1 MAKKS
6 AGKSRGVAAIEVID
20 DEHDDTSDEQSHGGN
35 GERTDAGTKPG
46 RKAKEKAAQQ
56 PSGNVGVAEIKKAAA
71 FANSVGGL
79 DQAIA
84 LLQILKVAREM

>member
-1 MAKKS
+1 MSTTANFPS
-6 AGKSRGVAAIEVID
+6 NHRQQRCYRSED
-20 DEHDDTSDEQSHGGN
+20 N
-35 GERTDAGTKPG
+35 GEHSDAGTKPG
-46 RKAKEKAAQQ
+46 RKAKEKPAQQ
-56 PSGNVGVAEIKKAAA
+56 PSGSVGVAEIKKAAA

>member
-6 AGKSRGVAAIEVID
+6 GGKPRGVAGIEVIED
-20 DEHDDTSDEQSHGGN
+20 DEEARDDLRSENN
-35 GERTDAGTKPG
+35 GDRSAAGTKPS
-46 RKAKEKAAQQ
+46 RKAKEKAVQQ
-56 PSGNVGVAEIKKAAA
+56 SSGNVGVAEIKKAAA

>member
-6 AGKSRGVAAIEVID
+6 SGKPRGVAGIEVIED
-20 DEHDDTSDEQSHGGN
+20 DNNDARNELRSEDN
-35 GERTDAGTKPG
+35 GERSSAGAKAG
-46 RKAKEKAAQQ
+46 RKAKENAVQQ
-56 PSGNVGVAEIKKAAA
+56 PSGSVGVAEIKKAAA

>member
-1 MAKKS
+1 MHS
-6 AGKSRGVAAIEVID
+6 EN
-20 DEHDDTSDEQSHGGN
+20 N
-35 GERTDAGTKPG
+35 GERSGAGMKPG
-46 RKAKEKAAQQ
+46 RKAKEKAVQQ
-56 PSGNVGVAEIKKAAA
+56 PSGSVGVAEIKKAAA

>member
-6 AGKSRGVAAIEVID
+6 GGKPRGVAAIEVID
-20 DEHDDTSDEQSHGGN
+20 DDHDNGVDDLGTENN
-35 GERTDAGTKPG
+35 GERSAAGTKPG
-46 RKAKEKAAQQ
+46 RKAKEKPVQQ
-56 PSGNVGVAEIKKAAA
+56 ASGSVGVAEIKKAAT